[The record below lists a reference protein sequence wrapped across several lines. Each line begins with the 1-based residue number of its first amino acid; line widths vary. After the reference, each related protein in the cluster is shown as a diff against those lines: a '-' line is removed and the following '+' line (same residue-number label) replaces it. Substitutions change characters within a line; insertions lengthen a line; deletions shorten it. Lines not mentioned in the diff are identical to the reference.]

1 MRNSITGSTL
11 PQDDFIIS
19 PVADK
24 NGVFYD
30 SRNFTEVASP
40 MPCDADANGAYNIA
54 RKGLWAIDVLK
65 NTDDNQLS
73 KANLA
78 VSNAQWLEFAQK

>member
-1 MRNSITGSTL
+1 
-11 PQDDFIIS
+11 
-19 PVADK
+19 
-24 NGVFYD
+24 
-30 SRNFTEVASP
+30 

-73 KANLA
+73 RANLA
-78 VSNAQWLEFAQK
+78 ISNAQWLEFAQK